1 MSNVIEM
8 DFGNATRAASTLV
21 SPQALIAYLRARCA
35 DARNSDH
42 LVACLMVKLR
52 RTDRLSALLG
62 DPHSERFMREI
73 VDAIGG
79 MLRPN
84 DRFAVVSHEEI
95 WVALPDLVHVELASL
110 AANRL
115 LTALESPFG
124 APDRTNRIKPCVGA
138 AAFPLHAKTI
148 ARLLECAEQ
157 AKRLAETS
165 DVGYALFEA
174 SISTDVHDVDLER
187 ELRDAIRDNRIEV
200 HYQPQIEIAT
210 GVCVSAEALLRMK
223 RRDGTPVSP
232 AVLVAIAERTDIIHP
247 LTKSI
252 LATALRHL
260 TDFDRAGWV
269 GGLSVNLSARLLAND
284 DLPDLVAQLLG
295 TWNVPPSRLTLEI
308 TETGFVSDMQR
319 SAELLLRLRKM
330 GVHLAMDDFGTG
342 YSSLV
347 QFRQLPLNEV
357 KLDKLFVQ
365 NMLINA
371 GDRQIIKSMID
382 IATNFGMQTVA
393 EGVADQATF
402 DCLREMG
409 CDLAQGYLHSPA
421 LPAGNFI
428 AWVRA
433 RMPKDH
439 EAGIEDEARRLSEAL

>member
-1 MSNVIEM
+1 
-8 DFGNATRAASTLV
+8 
-21 SPQALIAYLRARCA
+21 
-35 DARNSDH
+35 
-42 LVACLMVKLR
+42 
-52 RTDRLSALLG
+52 
-62 DPHSERFMREI
+62 
-73 VDAIGG
+73 
-79 MLRPN
+79 
-84 DRFAVVSHEEI
+84 
-95 WVALPDLVHVELASL
+95 
-110 AANRL
+110 
-115 LTALESPFG
+115 
-124 APDRTNRIKPCVGA
+124 
-138 AAFPLHAKTI
+138 
-148 ARLLECAEQ
+148 
-157 AKRLAETS
+157 
-165 DVGYALFEA
+165 
-174 SISTDVHDVDLER
+174 
-187 ELRDAIRDNRIEV
+187 
-200 HYQPQIEIAT
+200 
-210 GVCVSAEALLRMK
+210 MK

-232 AVLVAIAERTDIIHP
+232 TVLVAIAERTDIIHP

-260 TDFDRAGWV
+260 TEFDRAGWA

-295 TWNVPPSRLTLEI
+295 TWDVPPSRLTLEI

-382 IATNFGMQTVA
+382 IAANFGMQTVA
-393 EGVADQATF
+393 EGVEDEATF

-409 CDLAQGYLHSPA
+409 CDLAQGYLASRA
-421 LPAGNFI
+421 LSSADFI
-428 AWVRA
+428 AWVLA

-439 EAGIEDEARRLSEAL
+439 EAGVEA

>member
-1 MSNVIEM
+1 M
-8 DFGNATRAASTLV
+8 DFGNETRAVSSLV
-21 SPQALIAYLRARCA
+21 SPQALVAYLRTRCA
-35 DARNSDH
+35 DTRSPDR
-42 LVACLMVKLR
+42 LLACLMIKLR

-73 VDAIGG
+73 VDTIGRL
-79 MLRPN
+79 LRPN
-84 DRFAVVSHEEI
+84 DRFAVVSHDEI
-95 WVALPDLVHVELASL
+95 WVVLPDLAHVEVASV

-115 LTALESPFG
+115 LTALQAPFG
-124 APDRTNRIKPCVGA
+124 APDRTNRIKPCIGA

-148 ARLLECAEQ
+148 ARLLEYAEQ
-157 AKRLAETS
+157 ARRMAETN
-165 DVGYALFEA
+165 DDGYALFQA
-174 SISTDVHDVDLER
+174 SISTEMHDLDLER

-210 GVCVSAEALLRMK
+210 GACVSAEALLRMK
-223 RRDGTPVSP
+223 RRDGTPVSS

-260 TDFDRAGWV
+260 TDFDRAGWP
-269 GGLSVNLSARLLAND
+269 GSMSVNLSARLLASD
-284 DLPDLVAQLLG
+284 DLPDLVAQMLG

-319 SAELLLRLRKM
+319 SAELLLRLSKM

-393 EGVADQATF
+393 EGVEDQATF

-409 CDLAQGYLHSPA
+409 CDLAQGYLYSRA
-421 LPAGNFI
+421 LASADFI

-433 RMPKDH
+433 LMPKDH
-439 EAGIEDEARRLSEAL
+439 EAGIEA